1 MHRSRFRSNG
11 TVVLGLRVPRR
22 PILAFLVL
30 GVVASAILAVS
41 TAQAPAR
48 HTAIPPSCKPLP
60 PYDLQMQAAG
70 AGQWMLSLHNAT
82 KPGDVVVWMWS
93 EVGSDSETHALPRQ
107 RVWAGTLQEQ
117 ELRNLTVSFTPAA
130 DAVQVWA
137 SVESPQTSVDA
148 SIQRGLAVAPG
159 PAAAGRRAA
168 KTSVLLEEPSGRRV
182 QQFVGQGGL
191 Q

>member
-1 MHRSRFRSNG
+1 
-11 TVVLGLRVPRR
+11 
-22 PILAFLVL
+22 
-30 GVVASAILAVS
+30 
-41 TAQAPAR
+41 
-48 HTAIPPSCKPLP
+48 
-60 PYDLQMQAAG
+60 MQAAG

-182 QQFVGQGGL
+182 QHFVGQGGL